1 MSDRRERVVVIGAG
15 PAGLTAAYQLAKL
28 GRAAFVIERDHVVG
42 GISRTVNYKGY
53 HFDIGGHR
61 FFTKVSA
68 VEQIWKE
75 VLSSEEFLRRRRLSR
90 IYYNQKFFHYP
101 LKPLNALGGLGL
113 VNSCLIVASYL
124 WAKLFPKL
132 PENNFECWVSN
143 RFGWRLYQT
152 FFKTYTEKV
161 WGMPAHTIAA
171 EWAAQRI
178 KGLSLLVALKNALL
192 KSGSSGD
199 GVVKTLIDSFD
210 YPQRGPGMMWERIA
224 ELVKQRGSHVTVGTV
239 VDTISWRGNRVEA
252 VRINRDGHSES
263 IGADEFIS
271 TMPLRELIQKLDPP
285 APPEVEAAAN
295 SLNYRDFLTV
305 ALMLNRADVFPDN
318 WIYIHDPKVS
328 VGRIQ
333 NFKNWSP
340 HMVPDQTKTCLGL
353 EYFCF
358 EGDGLWARTDADLI
372 ELGARELEAIG
383 LAKRSEVEDG
393 TVVRM
398 PKAYPV
404 YDDTYRDALKVIRT
418 FLGRLENIQVV
429 GRNGMHRYN
438 NQDHSMLTAMLA
450 VENMFGARHDL
461 WEVNADQEYHEETT
475 SREIQAKSQ
484 MGTLALTQP
493 QVPASVPL
501 TAHSGLVT
509 AFARMDKLAFA
520 VALGLVAG
528 LVTFTAT
535 LFLVIK
541 GGETVGRNMYLL
553 SEFFFGYTVSV
564 TGAMIGFAYSFLWA
578 FLWGWTFAYLRNFIL
593 GLMIYRAKRKV
604 ELLSFREFVDHF

>member
-1 MSDRRERVVVIGAG
+1 MSDRAERVIIIGAG
-15 PAGLTAAYQLAKL
+15 PAGLTAAYQLTKL
-28 GRAAFVIERDHVVG
+28 GRTSIILEKDDLVG

-61 FFTKVSA
+61 FFTKVAA
-68 VEQIWKE
+68 VEQFWKDA
-75 VLSSEEFLRRRRLSR
+75 LSREEFLHRRRLSR

-101 LKPLNALGGLGL
+101 LKPLNALMGLGL

-124 WAKLFPKL
+124 WAKIFPKL
-132 PENNFECWVSN
+132 PEDNFECWVSN

-178 KGLSLLVALKNALL
+178 KGLSLVVAMKNALL
-192 KSGSSGD
+192 KSGSNGD

-224 ELVKQRGSHVTVGTV
+224 ELVQKRGSDVLTGTA
-239 VDTISWRGNRVEA
+239 VDAICWSGKRVQT
-252 VRINRDGHSES
+252 VRINRGEHRES
-263 IGADEFIS
+263 MEGDEFIS
-271 TMPLRELIQKLDPP
+271 TMPLRELIQKLEPP
-285 APPEVEAAAN
+285 APPEVLEAAT
-295 SLNYRDFLTV
+295 SLHYRDFLTV
-305 ALMLNRADVFPDN
+305 ALILNKADVFPDN
-318 WIYIHDPKVS
+318 WIYIHDPKVL
-328 VGRIQ
+328 VGRVQ

-340 HMVPDQTKTCLGL
+340 YMVPDQTKTCLGL

-358 EGDGLWARTDADLI
+358 EGDGLWTMTDSDLL

-404 YDDTYRDALKVIRT
+404 YDDTYQDALKVIRQ
-418 FLGRLENIQVV
+418 FLGRLKNLQVV

-450 VENMFGARHDL
+450 IENMFGAHHDL

-475 SREIQAKSQ
+475 SRELQSKSQ
-484 MGTLALTQP
+484 LGMLALTQP
-493 QVPASVPL
+493 QVPVAVPT
-501 TAHSGLVT
+501 TANPALVT
-509 AFARMDKLAFA
+509 AFARMDKLAFS
-520 VALGLVAG
+520 VALGV
-528 LVTFTAT
+528 VTGFITFAAT
-535 LFLVIK
+535 LFLVFK
-541 GGETVGRNMYLL
+541 GGDAVGRNMQLL
-553 SEFFFGYTVSV
+553 SEFFLGYTVSIE
-564 TGAMIGFAYSFLWA
+564 GAMVGFAYSFLWA
-578 FLWGWTFAYLRNFIL
+578 FLWGWTFAYVRNFIL

-604 ELLSFREFVDHF
+604 EFLSFREFVDHF